1 MASTTDWA
9 RAVATTITNYLKQE
23 EIATLRR
30 YRVWSMIESGGN
42 VLTNQSGRG
51 FTWEIQ
57 FRQQPVSGNDGE
69 TPRQFSRHNL
79 WQTAALDYRGYQST
93 DMLYTREMLEN
104 RGQQALIQ
112 VAGKMATRL
121 QTSIEQKLAGEVY
134 VDGDEP
140 GNELRFQGL
149 DSFFDY
155 DGSINIAD
163 GTHRGTGVVNE
174 NDRFLYPKDTYA
186 GLSTELGAIA
196 GSQTA
201 EGAWPDAQ
209 CDPEY
214 DYYTPIIINALSKS
228 FADSGEWVDTC
239 VAAIREGIHQ
249 ARRNDTKEAGI
260 DLVMLDRRMFIDC
273 LNNLDAKERTIV
285 SKTNGLK
292 SFGFSDVF
300 EIDGCEVSTEYN
312 VPVGCGYGLSTQNM
326 ALHSMQPQIIQS
338 DGPYYSETTQGYRY
352 VASVLANLK
361 MVSPRNF
368 FKLVQVT
375 P

>member
-9 RAVATTITNYLKQE
+9 RAVATTITNYLKEE

-30 YRVWSMIESGGN
+30 YRIYSMIESGGN

-51 FTWEIQ
+51 FSWEIQ
-57 FRQQPVSGNDGE
+57 FRNQPVSGNNGE
-69 TPRQFSRHNL
+69 TPRSFARHNL
-79 WQTAALDYRGYQST
+79 WQTCALDYRGYQSM

-104 RGQQALIQ
+104 RGQQALID

-121 QTSIEQKLAGEVY
+121 QTSVEQKLAAEVY
-134 VDGDEP
+134 TDGDAP

-149 DSFFDY
+149 DSMFGW
-155 DGSINIAD
+155 DGQTINIAD
-163 GTHRGTGVVNE
+163 GVPRTANAA
-174 NDRFLYPKDTYA
+174 DRFCAPKDVYA

-196 GSQTA
+196 GSQTSA
-201 EGAWPDAQ
+201 GAWPDAQ

-214 DYYTPIIINALSKS
+214 DYFSPILCNYTSTS
-228 FADSGEWVDTC
+228 FGGSTWIENC
-239 VAAIREGIHQ
+239 VPAIREGIHQ

-260 DLVMLDRRMFIDC
+260 NLVMLDRRMYIDC

-292 SFGFSDVF
+292 SYGFGDVF
-300 EIDGCEVSTEYN
+300 EIDGCEISTEYN
-312 VPVGCGYGLSTQNM
+312 TPVGCGYGLSTDNM

-338 DGPYYSETTQGYRY
+338 DGPYFSETNQAYRY

-361 MVSPRNF
+361 MTSPRSF
-368 FKLVQVT
+368 FKLVDAEGS
-375 P
+375 